1 MGFFRKIFA
10 KKDNDDRPPVANGPD
25 DDAII
30 AYDNEGKQFAINK
43 EEYRKSV
50 LPNKFR
56 EVIND
61 PDKLYDALV
70 ITLSDGF
77 FEECLAPAKRLAELE
92 KNSERGTAILGIA
105 LMKNGRYAE
114 AKSILQD
121 FLRQHG
127 NSGIILTNLAKVQA
141 EEGDTEGSY
150 KTLWRALTIDPNQ
163 QNGLQWFA
171 AIEQDKK
178 GEDGFYEAME
188 RVSEIRGSWR
198 SQLWLARRFL
208 ENKKIDSAIELY
220 SRVLDFDGLPHDV
233 YMMISGDLGNGG
245 YLVQMVDLLL
255 PLYDAEKHGAMAG
268 INLMQALHKLGDKRR
283 ALEICEALEKLKR
296 PDIMQYL
303 KERRSE
309 LENDLI

>member
-105 LMKNGRYAE
+105 LMKNGRFAE

-188 RVSEIRGSWR
+188 RVSEISGSWR
-198 SQLWLARRFL
+198 PQLWLARRFL

>member
-105 LMKNGRYAE
+105 LMKNGRFAE

-188 RVSEIRGSWR
+188 RVSEISGSWR

>member
-50 LPNKFR
+50 LPNEFR

-105 LMKNGRYAE
+105 LMKNGRFAE

-188 RVSEIRGSWR
+188 RVSEISGSWR
-198 SQLWLARRFL
+198 PQLWLARRFL

-220 SRVLDFDGLPHDV
+220 TRVLDFDGLPHDV

-303 KERRSE
+303 EERRSE